1 MSAEVSGV
9 VCPLCRASAPVDA
22 KAGDVCPAD
31 GRAWVPADV
40 VERHGRD
47 KLLGRTLGEGER
59 YALVGV
65 LGAGGM
71 GAVYRAVDRQSGD
84 AVAIKAAHIDPRRS
98 ATARTLLMRLRREA
112 RVLSRLNHPR
122 IVRVR
127 GVGTIESED
136 LHYIVMDL
144 APGVPLGQLLRQRGR
159 LETPLAL
166 SIADQVLAA
175 LGAAHE
181 LGFVHRDVKP
191 QNVLVALSEVEG
203 AAQVECTLIDFG
215 IVKSV
220 RHTDVPNGDEER
232 TRPGATIGTPTYMA
246 PEQLSAGE
254 IGPPTDVYA
263 VGVLLYRMLA
273 GEAPFVGTSAEVV
286 AGHLRDPAPP
296 LPVTLDVPDAV
307 RHAVSVALRKRSEDR
322 FADAGEM
329 KGALKGQWSPSRTAP
344 QLKVDAAVSEA
355 SVSDQQWAED
365 LLVGGMSDALASA
378 SSLNE
383 AAETDDLP
391 DWARPRPKRGRPA
404 LWLGGAAAILGAWLM
419 WPGSSQEDGDAA
431 PKPESTGGGSRDDP
445 ETPATVSTPFTDA
458 PAVPV
463 SEAAQAPLPSAAVEV
478 SEAPRPVRARP
489 PAARNVAPRP
499 SPPKP
504 NEVLVPILPMD
515 VPP

>member
-1 MSAEVSGV
+1 VSAEVSGV
-9 VCPLCRASAPVDA
+9 VCPQCRASAPVDA
-22 KAGDVCPAD
+22 KPGDVCPAD
-31 GRAWVPADV
+31 GRAWVPADA
-40 VERHGRD
+40 VERYGRD
-47 KLLGRTLGEGER
+47 KLLGRTLGDGDR

-71 GAVYRAVDRQSGD
+71 GAVYRAVDRQSGEIV
-84 AVAIKAAHIDPRRS
+84 AVKAAHIDPRRS

-144 APGVPLGQLLRQRGR
+144 AQGVPLGQLLRQRGR
-159 LETPLAL
+159 LETALAL
-166 SIADQVLAA
+166 EVADQVLAA

-191 QNVLVALSEVEG
+191 QNVLVALSEVDG
-203 AAQVECTLIDFG
+203 VTQADCTLIDFG

-220 RHTDVPNGDEER
+220 RHADVPNGDEER

-296 LPVTLDVPDAV
+296 LPVTLEVPDAV
-307 RHAVSVALRKRSEDR
+307 RHAVSVALRKRGEDR

-344 QLKVDAAVSEA
+344 QLKVDALASEA

-365 LLVGGMSDALASA
+365 LLVGGMSDALPGTSRLEDEGA
-378 SSLNE
+378 
-383 AAETDDLP
+383 DDLP
-391 DWARPRPKRGRPA
+391 EWARLKQRRGRPA
-404 LWLGGAAAILGAWLM
+404 LWLAAAAAGLGAWFL
-419 WPGSSQEDGDAA
+419 WPRTSPDAGEGEARSSVAVDRSSDAA
-431 PKPESTGGGSRDDP
+431 APDPALTAPTAMPASGPRSEPAPEP
-445 ETPATVSTPFTDA
+445 
-458 PAVPV
+458 PV
-463 SEAAQAPLPSAAVEV
+463 AAEA
-478 SEAPRPVRARP
+478 SEAPRAARP
-489 PAARNVAPRP
+489 RPPTARSGAPRP
-499 SPPKP
+499 KP
-504 NEVLVPILPMD
+504 TKPTEVLVPILPVD